1 MESTDITRAPQII
14 IVVWSTLVLAGV
26 LIVLKLLARAR
37 KRLRWWWDDYMMV
50 LSWVSKLPSPVSPV
64 GSWRKRER
72 GRVIS
77 NRVAF

>member
-14 IVVWSTLVLAGV
+14 IVVWSTLVLSGV

-64 GSWRKRER
+64 GSWGKRGR
-72 GRVIS
+72 GRVSS